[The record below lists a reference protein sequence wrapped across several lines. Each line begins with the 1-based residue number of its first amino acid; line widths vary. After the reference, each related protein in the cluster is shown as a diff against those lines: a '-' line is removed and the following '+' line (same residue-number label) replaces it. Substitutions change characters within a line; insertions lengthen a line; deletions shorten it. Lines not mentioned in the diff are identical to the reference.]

1 MATYY
6 WRGLTNANWFSAG
19 NWSTGSTSTLGGA
32 IPQGTD
38 DVIFD
43 ANSSACT
50 QNYVTI
56 PGGANPTT
64 GMCRSINFTAY
75 TNTITMSN
83 PIYVGTNGGS
93 NAGVYL
99 GVNMGISGTGAL
111 NLLTANAVL
120 QSNGRI
126 WPNSLQLGTN
136 FANSA
141 TAVSLLDT
149 WIQYGNMSLSPSAL
163 RYNISGTGRID
174 FYGSSLTTTGQF
186 NVAGGSPKIV
196 ILSACTFS
204 GNQASTSA
212 LGVAIDFSAGT
223 NVVTIGN
230 LNISSG
236 RWTYY
241 SGTVTGATGTRV
253 AVLLTSSN
261 LDVSGITFNDLY
273 IPLSVPAGTHNCT
286 LFSDLNVR
294 GNFYSNGGTRNI
306 IFSGSTSTSM
316 NLSGSC
322 FLAGINGGAFG
333 TNGPT
338 VRFKGPGTF
347 TPPVAGAGSN
357 ISANLSIETGA
368 NTLSIVGDML
378 SYQGTGL
385 PRPVITYTSGI
396 LDLSSHSYIVVQNN
410 NLNLAGVTMK
420 QITFIQGINTL
431 VSRLS
436 AETVV
441 FNFTLAGLTIDGSGG
456 FTTGSLSY
464 TQNANA
470 AATLQNS
477 VEYVVNNS
485 LTIRGTNAVNARI
498 TSNNVSLRTILTLKE
513 SATQDVGFVT
523 TTRIDSS
530 SGQTIYTRYGTLGDT
545 LNWMLLQNPVTQFSS
560 FIL

>member
-1 MATYY
+1 MAIYY
-6 WRGLTNANWFSAG
+6 WRGLSNANWGTAG

-32 IPQGTD
+32 VPTNVD
-38 DVIFD
+38 DLIFD

-50 QNYVTI
+50 VNVA
-56 PGGANPTT
+56 GV
-64 GMCRSINFTAY
+64 CRSINFTAY
-75 TNTITMSN
+75 TRTITMTN
-83 PIYVGTNGGS
+83 GITIGVNGGS
-93 NAGVYL
+93 GAGVFL
-99 GVNMGISGTGAL
+99 GASMGISGSGGL
-111 NLLTANAVL
+111 NFTTCNASL
-120 QSNGRI
+120 QGNGRI
-126 WPNSLQLGTN
+126 WPNALQLGTN
-136 FANSA
+136 VANST

-149 WIQYGNMSLSPSAL
+149 WIQYGNMTLSPSAL
-163 RYNISGTGRID
+163 RYNVSGTGRID

-204 GNQASTSA
+204 GNQATTSA
-212 LGVAIDFSAGT
+212 LGIAIDFSAGT

-230 LNISSG
+230 LNLTSG

-241 SGTVTGATGTRV
+241 SGVVTGATGTRI
-253 AVLLTSSN
+253 AVLGTASN
-261 LDVSGITFNDLY
+261 FDTSGIIFNDLY
-273 IPLSVPAGTHNCT
+273 IPFSMPGGTHNCT
-286 LFSDLNVR
+286 LFSDLNVL
-294 GNFYSNGGTRNI
+294 GNFYSNGGSRNI
-306 IFSGSTSTSM
+306 IFSGNTSTSM

-347 TPPVAGAGSN
+347 TPPVASTPST

-385 PRPVITYTSGI
+385 PRPTITYTSGI
-396 LDLSSHSYIVVQNN
+396 LDLSSHSYITVQNN

-420 QITFIQGINTL
+420 QITFIQGTNTL

-436 AETVV
+436 AETITFV
-441 FNFTLAGLTIDGSGG
+441 FTLAGMTIDGSGG
-456 FTTGSLSY
+456 FTAGSLSY
-464 TQNANA
+464 VQGANA
-470 AATLQNS
+470 TATLQNS

-485 LTIRGTNAVNARI
+485 LLIRGTNAVNAKI
-498 TSNNVSLRTILTLKE
+498 SSNNLTLRTFLTLRE
-513 SATQDVGFVT
+513 SATQDVGFIT

-530 SGQTIYTRYGTLGDT
+530 SGQTIYTRYGTLTDT
-545 LNWMLLQNPVTQFSS
+545 INWRLLQNPVTEFSS

>member
-1 MATYY
+1 MAIYY
-6 WRGLTNANWFSAG
+6 WRGLSNANWGTAG

-32 IPQGTD
+32 VPTNVD
-38 DVIFD
+38 DLIFD
-43 ANSSACT
+43 TNSSACT
-50 QNYVTI
+50 VNVA
-56 PGGANPTT
+56 GV
-64 GMCRSINFTAY
+64 CRSINFTAY
-75 TNTITMSN
+75 TNTITMTN
-83 PIYVGTNGGS
+83 GITIGVNGGS
-93 NAGVYL
+93 GAGVYL
-99 GVNMGISGTGAL
+99 GASMGISGNAGL
-111 NLLTANAVL
+111 NFTTCNASL
-120 QSNGRI
+120 QGNGRI
-126 WPNSLQLGTN
+126 WPNALQLGTN
-136 FANSA
+136 VANSA

-149 WIQYGNMSLSPSAL
+149 WVQYGNMTLSPSAL
-163 RYNISGTGRID
+163 RYNVSGTGRID

-204 GNQASTSA
+204 GNQASSSA
-212 LGVAIDFSAGT
+212 LGIAIDFSAGT

-230 LNISSG
+230 LNLTSG

-241 SGTVTGATGTRV
+241 SGVVSAATGTRI
-253 AVLLTSSN
+253 AVLGTASN
-261 LDVSGITFNDLY
+261 FDTSGIIFNDLY
-273 IPLSVPAGTHNCT
+273 IPFSMPGGTHNCT
-286 LFSDLNVR
+286 LFSDLNVI
-294 GNFYSNGGTRNI
+294 GNFYSNGGSRNI

-347 TPPVAGAGSN
+347 TPPVAGTSSI

-378 SYQGTGL
+378 SYQGSGL
-385 PRPVITYTSGI
+385 PRPTITYTSGI

-410 NLNLAGVTMK
+410 FLNLAGVTMK
-420 QITFIQGINTL
+420 QITFIQGTNTL

-436 AETVV
+436 AETIT
-441 FNFTLAGLTIDGSGG
+441 FLFTLAGMTIDGSGG

-464 TQNANA
+464 VQGANA
-470 AATLQNS
+470 TATLQNS

-485 LTIRGTNAVNARI
+485 LLIRGTNVVNAKI
-498 TSNNVSLRTILTLKE
+498 SSNNLTLRTFLTLRE
-513 SATQDVGFVT
+513 SATQDVGFIT

-530 SGQTIYTRYGTLGDT
+530 SGQTIYTRYGTLTDT
-545 LNWMLLQNPVTQFSS
+545 INWRLLQNPVTEFSS